1 MLLNDV
7 IAEAIKKLKDS
18 KEPKIQAEM
27 ARRETEI
34 IAPAIAEMTK
44 TKNEEIKVLNDN
56 LAKAIEQKN
65 KEIEELRTKVKDAIA
80 LREKTHS
87 NQIDVLRAQQKAD
100 VEATAVSEENEGIAE
115 LENLLKR
122 INKQ

>member
-65 KEIEELRTKVKDAIA
+65 KEIEELRTKVKEAIA

-100 VEATAVSEENEGIAE
+100 VEATAVSEENEAIAE